1 MNKLSKTIYFL
12 IITSL
17 ILSCSYVDV
26 VKSTVEGEFPNSM
39 LNTKKN
45 VPIDEYSGQKNIN
58 TLIQSADVFFEN
70 GQYDKA
76 YDEYV
81 KALRLAPDNREL
93 YYEAGISQIN
103 YFIQLRDITTRSDK
117 EQVYALFKAYY
128 LLSEAIFRGSTKAQ
142 SAAEKYLNRSY
153 RIPYTNEFLW
163 MGGNRYWKDN
173 KFMERERKEV
183 FNN

>member
-1 MNKLSKTIYFL
+1 MKKLLKKISFL
-12 IITSL
+12 IITL
-17 ILSCSYVDV
+17 CVISCSYVNV
-26 VKSTVEGEFPNSM
+26 IKSTVEGEFPDSM
-39 LNTKKN
+39 LNTKRN
-45 VPIDEYSGQKNIN
+45 VPIDEYPDQKKIHNH
-58 TLIQSADVFFEN
+58 IQNADVFFEN

-81 KALRLAPDNREL
+81 KALRLASDNREL

-103 YFIQLRDITTRSDK
+103 YFVQLRDITTRSDK
-117 EQVYALFKAYY
+117 EQVYSLFKAYY